1 MGDCE
6 IGNQSLKIKA
16 IVRKVSP
23 VNPNGATDVENELE
37 HISYV

>member
-16 IVRKVSP
+16 IVREIGPHESNV
-23 VNPNGATDVENELE
+23 VADG
-37 HISYV
+37 